1 MVILLKLNF
10 WCTRWILLQKFFKL
24 NLQNKTLHFTTVLS
38 IFQSSATLRLLN
50 VLSTE
55 LYANSVMYQ
64 FCDFKLYLVKWK
76 KSWIFIILMTLIFS
90 FMFIIS
96 NLIVKGSFTS
106 TQSAMQDLHCKSYFK
121 IRFLWKERA
130 VYVVLYCA
138 SRINTPGMQKY
149 DFLNRKVLDWS
160 FLKIH

>member
-1 MVILLKLNF
+1 MVLCIKANFEVKSYGFLMVILLKLNF

-76 KSWIFIILMTLIFS
+76 KSWIFIIPMTLIFS

-96 NLIVKGSFTS
+96 NLVKGSFTS
-106 TQSAMQDLHCKSYFK
+106 TQSAMQDLQCESYLK
-121 IRFLWKERA
+121 IRSLWKERA
-130 VYVVLYCA
+130 VCIV
-138 SRINTPGMQKY
+138 
-149 DFLNRKVLDWS
+149 
-160 FLKIH
+160 